1 MSAPAPITLE
11 KISEGQALPSLT
23 YNVTPTTVVL
33 GALSSRDWRPM
44 HHDYRFAT
52 ERNGMA
58 DVFLSTPNQAAWF
71 ERYLT
76 DWTGPRGRLGRMKFR
91 MKDSVFAGDTMVL
104 EGVVRAVE
112 TDATGCGWCEMEVTM
127 RVGDKTSTQ
136 CSARIA
142 IPTTPDDNPW
152 ARRGERWKP

>member
-1 MSAPAPITLE
+1 
-11 KISEGQALPSLT
+11 
-23 YNVTPTTVVL
+23 
-33 GALSSRDWRPM
+33 
-44 HHDYRFAT
+44 
-52 ERNGMA
+52 
-58 DVFLSTPNQAAWF
+58 
-71 ERYLT
+71 
-76 DWTGPRGRLGRMKFR
+76 MKFR

-112 TDATGCGWCEMEVTM
+112 TDATGCGWCEVEVTM
-127 RVGDKTSTQ
+127 RVGDRTSTQ